1 MLDYLLF
8 LVGFVCLVKGADL
21 LVDGAS
27 SIAKQFNVS
36 DFIVGLTIV
45 SLGTSMPELV
55 VNIMAS
61 LSGSSEI
68 AIGNVIGSNI
78 ANILL
83 ILGISAMI
91 CPLPIQKNTV
101 LSEIPFSLTATLL
114 VGFLAN
120 AGLFNENGQE
130 FSLSRFDGGILLA
143 FFALFMAYIF
153 NLSKES
159 RLEEAAVPKAVVV
172 PDDEIK
178 TMPSSKAILWI
189 AIGVGGLF
197 LGGKWVVDG
206 AMVFAK
212 ELGFSETFVGL
223 TIVAVGTSLPELVTS
238 AVAATKKKTDLAVGN
253 VIGSN
258 IFNLLWILGISASIH
273 PMPFDVITND
283 DILILIGSSSLIIFF
298 LATGRKNT
306 IDRWEGAIFL
316 ILYIVYVVY
325 LVMRG

>member
-8 LVGFVCLVKGADL
+8 IVGFVFLVKGADL
-21 LVDGAS
+21 LVDGSS
-27 SIAKQFNVS
+27 SIAKKFKVS

-83 ILGISAMI
+83 ILGISAII

-101 LSEIPFSLTATLL
+101 LSEIPFSLTATVL

-120 AGLFNENGQE
+120 AALFNRDSTETH
-130 FSLSRFDGGILLA
+130 FSLSRLDGAILLG

-159 RLEEAAVPKAVVV
+159 RTNGDAEISQGDE
-172 PDDEIK
+172 EIK
-178 TMPSSKAILWI
+178 EIPTGKSILWI
-189 AIGVGGLF
+189 SIGITGLF
-197 LGGKWVVDG
+197 IGGKWVVDG

-258 IFNLLWILGISASIH
+258 IFNLLWILGISASIR
-273 PMPFDVITND
+273 PMPFNEITND

-298 LATGRKNT
+298 LATGKKNT
-306 IDRWEGAIFL
+306 IDRWEGVIFL
-316 ILYIVYVVY
+316 ICYLVYIGY
-325 LVMRG
+325 LVMRDT

>member
-1 MLDYLLF
+1 MWDYLLF
-8 LVGFVCLVKGADL
+8 ILGFLFLVKGADF

-27 SIAKQFNVS
+27 SVAKKFKIS

-61 LSGSSEI
+61 LQGSSEI

-83 ILGISAMI
+83 ILGVSAMI
-91 CPLPIQKNTV
+91 CPLPIMKSTV

-120 AGLFNENGQE
+120 AALFSDAHIESHH
-130 FSLSRFDGGILLA
+130 FMLSRIDGIILLG

-153 NLSKES
+153 NLSKQSKQNGNNQVEDDGVKA
-159 RLEEAAVPKAVVV
+159 LPMPK
-172 PDDEIK
+172 
-178 TMPSSKAILWI
+178 SILWI
-189 AIGVGGLF
+189 VIGIIGLF
-197 LGGKWVVDG
+197 IGGEWVVEG
-206 AMVFAK
+206 AVAIADEM
-212 ELGFSETFVGL
+212 GFSKTFIGL

-258 IFNLLWILGISASIH
+258 IFNLLWILGISATIN
-273 PMPFDVITND
+273 PMPFDNITND
-283 DILILIGSSSLIIFF
+283 DILILIGSSSLIIFS
-298 LATGRKNT
+298 LATGKKNT
-306 IDRWEGAIFL
+306 IDRWEGGIFI
-316 ILYIVYVVY
+316 ILYITYIVY
-325 LVMRG
+325 LVTRG

>member
-1 MLDYLLF
+1 MLDYFLF
-8 LVGFVCLVKGADL
+8 IVGFVFLVKGADF

-27 SIAKQFNVS
+27 SVAKKFNIS

-61 LSGSSEI
+61 LEGSSDL

-83 ILGISAMI
+83 ILGISAII
-91 CPLPIQKNTV
+91 CPLPIKKNTV

-120 AGLFNENGQE
+120 VVLFSEGGDQ
-130 FSLSRFDGGILLA
+130 FVLSRLDGAILLI

-159 RLEEAAVPKAVVV
+159 NGKEAIVG
-172 PDDEIK
+172 DDEIK
-178 TMPSSKAILWI
+178 DLPMPKAVLWI
-189 AIGVGGLF
+189 SLGIVGLF
-197 LGGKWVVDG
+197 LGGEWVVTG
-206 AMVFAK
+206 AISFAK
-212 ELGFSETFVGL
+212 QMGWSENFVGL

-253 VIGSN
+253 IIGSN

-273 PMPFDVITND
+273 PMPFNNITND
-283 DILILIGSSSLIIFF
+283 DILILIGASSLIIFF
-298 LATGRKNT
+298 LATGKKNT
-306 IDRWEGAIFL
+306 IDRWEGGIF
-316 ILYIVYVVY
+316 VVLY
-325 LVMRG
+325 LVYITYLVFRETSVV